1 MNITTMCLD
10 SVGVLFLILGA
21 FLYERAKNPDTSW
34 GIKRANDS
42 VEKHSTLATLCL
54 LVSGALAIAQA
65 YTVNPGYS
73 SIIWQ
78 ILSGLGLFLSSVLAV
93 LSGMLFFNMRSAKR
107 NYVRSVASHAAV
119 PPLPRR
125 N

>member
-34 GIKRANDS
+34 GIKRANES
-42 VEKHSTLATLCL
+42 ISRNSSLAAICSS
-54 LVSGALAIAQA
+54 VSGALAIIQG

-78 ILSGLGLFLSSVLAV
+78 VLSGLALILALVLTA
-93 LSGMLFFNMRSAKR
+93 LSGTIFLRRKAEKR